1 MKSLCNTVGIKKFQ
15 FLRQLINEFS
25 FRRKITRPGCIFICF
40 VYFKF
45 LQYLLKEKQVCIQ
58 NLQQEEE
65 KMCNAI
71 PKKIQDIKNNF
82 FP

>member
-1 MKSLCNTVGIKKFQ
+1 MSFHSEERSQGQVAF
-15 FLRQLINEFS
+15 FS
-25 FRRKITRPGCIFICF
+25 F
-40 VYFKF
+40 F
-45 LQYLLKEKQVCIQ
+45 LCLFQNSYNQYLLKEKQVCIQ